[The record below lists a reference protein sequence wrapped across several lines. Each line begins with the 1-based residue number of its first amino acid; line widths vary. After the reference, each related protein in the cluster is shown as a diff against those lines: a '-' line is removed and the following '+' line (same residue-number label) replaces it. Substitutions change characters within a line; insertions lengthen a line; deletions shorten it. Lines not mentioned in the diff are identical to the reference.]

1 MTGETMNET
10 PTPHPWAAFLAA
22 RADCIDMLHKD
33 GMTDEEIA
41 GALSMTG
48 GQQVY
53 LIRTRERNAEDI
65 YDIYHDDDR
74 NI

>member
-1 MTGETMNET
+1 
-10 PTPHPWAAFLAA
+10 
-22 RADCIDMLHKD
+22 
-33 GMTDEEIA
+33 MTDEEIA